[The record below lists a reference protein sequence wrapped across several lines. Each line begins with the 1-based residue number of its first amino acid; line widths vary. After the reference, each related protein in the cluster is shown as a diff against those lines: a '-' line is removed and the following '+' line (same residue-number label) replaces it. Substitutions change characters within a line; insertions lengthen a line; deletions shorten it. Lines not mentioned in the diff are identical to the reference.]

1 MKLIYTKID
10 NAGVVEEKNAAV
22 LDFLK
27 RKFNM
32 DAFINL
38 NSQIVDKGTGQ
49 PIKNISIYPAEDPN
63 HKKPLNVIVNEFMD
77 HIEIDYDK
85 YTTKE
90 EYDVLKICLSAHGY
104 TYFIC
109 VDKEGRV
116 KTFND
121 TDENIRVF
129 REANDNKNIE

>member
-38 NSQIVDKGTGQ
+38 NSQIVDKDTGQ
-49 PIKNISIYPAEDPN
+49 PIRNISIYPAEDPN
-63 HKKPLNVIVNEFMD
+63 HKKPLNVIVNEFLD
-77 HIEIDYDK
+77 NIEIDYDK

-104 TYFIC
+104 AYFIC
-109 VDKEGRV
+109 ADKEGRV
-116 KTFND
+116 KTFDD
-121 TDENIRVF
+121 TNENIRVF
-129 REANDNKNIE
+129 REASDNKNIE

>member
-10 NAGVVEEKNAAV
+10 NDSIIKEKNAAV

-32 DAFINL
+32 DAYINL
-38 NSQIVDKGTGQ
+38 NSQIVDKNTSQ
-49 PIKNISIYPAEDPN
+49 PIKNISIYPSGAYDC
-63 HKKPLNVIVNEFMD
+63 KKPLTVIVNEFMD
-77 HIEIDYDK
+77 NIEIDYDK

-104 TYFIC
+104 AYFIC
-109 VDKEGRV
+109 ADKEGKV
-116 KTFND
+116 KTFDD
-121 TDENIRVF
+121 TNENIRVF